1 MSSGRWPWP
10 DVAIGLILGSL
21 LVGAGLWLDW
31 EVHEAREAR
40 RAARAALVKAI
51 QVERRF
57 AEDRRKFAEW
67 AARTF
72 VANCERN
79 HGTYDAD
86 RKSCGLPGG
95 QVFEYDAPFP

>member
-21 LVGAGLWLDW
+21 LVAAGLWFDS
-31 EVHEAREAR
+31 EVHEVREAR
-40 RAARAALVKAI
+40 RAARTALVTAI
-51 QVERRF
+51 QVERRS
-57 AEDRRKFAEW
+57 AEDRRKFAAW

-86 RKSCGLPGG
+86 RKSCSLPDG
-95 QVFEYDAPFP
+95 QVFQYDAPFP